1 VAFPEALRRFL
12 TSRCPATT
20 AEGRGVKTLG
30 HNADQ
35 SQLAPKGFITG
46 AEMKWSTVYD
56 AYAKL
61 IAKGEKLPN
70 VNEGGYDKDLVKSTA
85 FGAGADDAAKAAVT
99 AAIADMKAR
108 KPIFVGG
115 VKDNKGNVISA
126 KTLDLYD
133 GSLWGTNYLIE
144 GVIGSIT

>member
-1 VAFPEALRRFL
+1 
-12 TSRCPATT
+12 
-20 AEGRGVKTLG
+20 
-30 HNADQ
+30 
-35 SQLAPKGFITG
+35 
-46 AEMKWSTVYD
+46 MKWSTVYD

-85 FGAGADDAAKAAVT
+85 FGAGADDATRKAVL
-99 AAIADMKAR
+99 AAIEDMKAD

-115 VKDNKGNVISA
+115 VKDNKGNVISS
-126 KTLDLYD
+126 KTLDLYE